1 MPPRPKLSK
10 SAAAELR
17 KSIQYLNL
25 EEMRA
30 FCKAHEIPLYI
41 HLETS
46 TGKLRRTSDRD
57 RKDIVLERIFQLG
70 VHGKRTGPTTYSSD
84 VVGEGA
90 LPNEL
95 TARTRVKY
103 GQYEKH
109 NPKYVALLESLTDG
123 EFRTGMIARLVL
135 RDFWTAGKAPTFK
148 QFAAAWL
155 RATAE
160 HTEPRPEGA
169 YLVDL
174 AKGDAGPGWKELRV
188 RKAKAALDTLAK
200 LTQRD

>member
-1 MPPRPKLSK
+1 MSRRLKLSK

-25 EEMRA
+25 EEMRV
-30 FCKAHEIPLYI
+30 FCKTHELPLYI
-41 HLETS
+41 HLETP

-57 RKDIVLERIFQLG
+57 RKDIVLERIFQFA
-70 VHGKRTGPTTYSSD
+70 VHGKRTGPTVYASKVIGD
-84 VVGEGA
+84 GA
-90 LPNEL
+90 LPSEL
-95 TARTRVKY
+95 TSRTRVKY

-109 NPKYVALLESLTDG
+109 NPKFVALLESLTGG

-135 RDFWTAGKAPTFK
+135 RDFWTAGEAPTFK
-148 QFAAAWL
+148 QFAEAWL

-160 HTEPRPEGA
+160 HKEPRPEGA

-174 AKGDAGPGWKELRV
+174 AKGEAGPGWKALRV
-188 RKAKAALDTLAK
+188 RKAKAALAILEK
-200 LTQRD
+200 LTRRD